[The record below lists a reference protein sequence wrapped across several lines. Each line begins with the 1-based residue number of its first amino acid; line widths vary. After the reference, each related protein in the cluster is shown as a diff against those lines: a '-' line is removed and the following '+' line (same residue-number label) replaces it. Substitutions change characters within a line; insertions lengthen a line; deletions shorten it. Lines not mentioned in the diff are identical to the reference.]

1 MHARFKNWLG
11 AGLFLLLALIPLGAG
26 AIALDTSFV
35 KLTANADESA
45 TLKVA
50 TDVTLDLNGYTLS
63 SSANPAIEIQSGASL
78 TITDTKGG
86 GVIEA
91 TAAKAYAIRF
101 EKSTNNNS
109 LTITGGEIKADST
122 AIYGSSS
129 TTAPKST
136 IMISGGTIS
145 SAISLQNSIFTITGG
160 RIDGSLTMNP
170 SASATIGSAGGK
182 YNSLYIKNITA
193 SKTNNALIL
202 KSGEIGT
209 LTQNSSLPSVDD
221 AAVNNPDVFRVGK
234 ISTKAKLPDPYEYCP
249 ATNGEY
255 YYIGVNSTQVAQIG
269 DTLYT
274 SLANALDALKDGQT
288 LRLLQNVSENIK
300 ITEKNVTL
308 DLGNCTVTGSV
319 TISQEN
325 KTGANTVAI
334 KNGTVKGNISAEQNI
349 TGPVTLELSLST
361 PPQNVSLLTNA
372 RMAATAE
379 NVKLLG
385 NGGFKVTESDGD
397 YLYGRF
403 SSAVSHANGS
413 VITLVND
420 YSGKEALSLY
430 EGQTAVLDLDGHT
443 YTVNGAIALNQTQ
456 PNADITVRNGTLKSV
471 NNPDQYTVYSQA
483 DNVSMTFEN
492 VNMPSDAEYTLGV
505 NGTVKNNDIALK
517 DCVVTGKKA
526 AVYFPAESH
535 LEIRDTTISGG
546 ELGLAV
552 KGGTVDIYGTK
563 TKISASAALKK
574 PTAYYPGA
582 TGQDGFTASGYAIY
596 VEGGYDWP
604 IDVNIHGGVFTSDG
618 DAVFKYVR
626 QAEAYARDISID
638 GGLFSS
644 EPAKDDLA
652 KGFGAEK
659 TKRGYIVGQNVV
671 VNEQGEVIGGSFVDD
686 PREYG
691 VVAGVSSVNQ
701 DNHMHTVTVP
711 STANLPKTGDQTPLL
726 LLAALTVACGAA
738 ALALVGKR
746 RRG

>member
-45 TLKVA
+45 TLKVT
-50 TDVTLDLNGYTLS
+50 TDVTLDLNGYKLS

-91 TAAKAYAIRF
+91 TAASAYAIRF

-109 LTITGGEIKADST
+109 LTITGGEIKAT
-122 AIYGSSS
+122 GIAIYGSSS

-136 IMISGGTIS
+136 ITISDGTIS
-145 SAISLQNSIFTITGG
+145 GKLSLQNSILTITGG
-160 RIDGSLTMNP
+160 TINGDLSMNQ

-193 SKTNNALIL
+193 GNAALTL
-202 KSGEIGT
+202 NSGRIGK
-209 LTQNSSLPSVDD
+209 LSQNKNAPYPAVDR
-221 AAVNNPDVFRVGK
+221 AAVNNPNVFRVEAL
-234 ISTKAKLPDPYEYCP
+234 TNAKLPDPYEYRK
-249 ATNGEY
+249 AENENY
-255 YYIGVNSTQVAQIG
+255 YYIAVNPNQTAQIG

-288 LRLLQNVSENIK
+288 LRLLQNVSENIT
-300 ITEKNVTL
+300 ISQKNVTF

-319 TISQEN
+319 TISQ
-325 KTGANTVAI
+325 KDGTGANTVAI
-334 KNGTVKGNISAEQNI
+334 KNGTVTGSISAEQNI
-349 TGPVTLELSLST
+349 TGPVTLELSLAT

-379 NVKLLG
+379 NIKLLG
-385 NGGFKVTESDGD
+385 NGGFKVTEKDGD

-430 EGQTAVLDLDGHT
+430 KGQTAVLDLGGHT
-443 YTVNGAIALNQTQ
+443 YTVNGSIALNQTE

-471 NNPDQYTVYSQA
+471 NNPNQYTVYSQA

-505 NGTVKNNDIALK
+505 NGTVKNNDIVLK

-644 EPAKDDLA
+644 DPLQDDLA

-691 VVAGVSSVNQ
+691 VVADVGRVNQ
-701 DNHMHTVTVP
+701 DNHMHTVSVP

-726 LLAALTVACGAA
+726 LLAVLTVACGAA
-738 ALALVGKR
+738 AFALAGKR